1 MSSRGIKGAQPVST
15 VAGSN
20 KVKVDFLWPQ
30 VKHVGEVK
38 SKRGF
43 FGGVLDEFDPFIGC
57 PKRIKSRSYFA

>member
-1 MSSRGIKGAQPVST
+1 MVTCPLEDLKGAQPVST

-43 FGGVLDEFDPFIGC
+43 F
-57 PKRIKSRSYFA
+57 